1 MPGSLRFFIVII
13 CEIYQLKNNV
23 VVCEIYQLK
32 NKNHTL
38 YFVCSFFIFW
48 LKKKKGGLWCGLI
61 NPMTHYGNG

>member
-38 YFVCSFFIFW
+38 YFVFYFFFFF
-48 LKKKKGGLWCGLI
+48 LVEKKREVFGVDSSTL
-61 NPMTHYGNG
+61 